1 MHHHISM
8 NQHGTKNSH
17 QQLDSVKL
25 KDHLST
31 TSQHSMIECQ
41 LVLDSSKL
49 KDQKVSENQLT
60 MKECHHLQD
69 SFNSQFVNKLELK
82 VLHALH
88 QIKTY
93 SLLV

>member
-49 KDQKVSENQLT
+49 KDQKDLENQLT

-88 QIKTY
+88 QIQTY

>member
-1 MHHHISM
+1 M
-8 NQHGTKNSH
+8 NQHGTKNFH

-25 KDHLST
+25 KGHLST

-60 MKECHHLQD
+60 VKECHQLQD
-69 SFNSQFVNKLELK
+69 SFNFQFVNKLELK
-82 VLHALH
+82 VLHVLH

-93 SLLV
+93 LLLV

>member
-1 MHHHISM
+1 MHHHTSM
-8 NQHGTKNSH
+8 NQHGTKSSH
-17 QQLDSVKL
+17 QQVDSVKL

-60 MKECHHLQD
+60 VKECHQLQD
-69 SFNSQFVNKLELK
+69 SFNFQFVNKLELK

-93 SLLV
+93 LLLV